1 MTCCCI
7 VMTCGKYDYV
17 CMASCAIIVLI
28 YIQIQKWE
36 QECKRV
42 SICDVRMCPACPKN
56 YYMYS
61 KVKKKFRPYIC
72 TPKIFKKSHGIFC
85 FFWPSICT
93 ARKNKTV
100 QQGFSNKINF
110 IFSFYFLCLIQY
122 IQQRC
127 PKT

>member
-56 YYMYS
+56 YYVYS
-61 KVKKKFRPYIC
+61 KVKKKFRPY
-72 TPKIFKKSHGIFC
+72 
-85 FFWPSICT
+85 ICT